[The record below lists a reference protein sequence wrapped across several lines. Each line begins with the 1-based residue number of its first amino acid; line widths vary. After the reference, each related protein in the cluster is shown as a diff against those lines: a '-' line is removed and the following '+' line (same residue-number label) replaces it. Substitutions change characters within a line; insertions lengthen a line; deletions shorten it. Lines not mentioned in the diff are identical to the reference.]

1 LNEKKGIFMKKFTI
15 FGFKFLFEVKKKD
28 NSDEEKYSD
37 TYFLKEKVFY
47 LILALFLITISAKI
61 PILFRNNNYMIGD
74 VVKSD
79 IYSPKTIV
87 FRDKIGKDK
96 IIQDMINQLD
106 KDYIYSSDAADIY
119 TNEFDNFHKE
129 IIAIKKGNLQTFDY
143 SGFERKMGKAMPETL
158 VKKILEEDEDKINST
173 FEKLSEHLK
182 NAYTAGIYKEKNSIR
197 INEPAESEIE
207 NLDAFERD
215 LINYFLIP
223 NYIYDE
229 AKTKNT
235 INEKVSQINDQYIE
249 IKAGTLIA
257 KTGEI
262 LTERKIDILDKLG
275 IYNYKMSIFII
286 TLNIIFL
293 LVISSI
299 FNVVTTRFYSK
310 DVLEKKKYKAV
321 MLLMIVTLLV
331 FRIVPNSMIYLVPID
346 TMLLLLMFIV
356 RPRFSIFLTVM
367 LISYLLPITDYD
379 LKYFTIQSIAILATG
394 FLSKNIGTRSS
405 VIAIGIQLAIMKIL
419 LYLILSFFSM
429 EESFGVAL
437 NTIKL
442 FVSGLFSGMFAIA
455 LLPYF
460 ERTFNIL
467 TVFRLIELADLSQP
481 LLRKLSIEAPGTFQ
495 HSMMVATLSENAVIE
510 IGGDPI
516 FTRVACYYHDIGKTK
531 RPQYYVENQ
540 TDGKNLHNNISPF
553 MSKMIILAHTKEGAE
568 MGKKY
573 KIPKEI
579 RDIMFEHQGTTLLAY
594 FYNKAKEIDPNVQ
607 EEEFRYSGPRPQTK
621 ESAVILLA
629 DSIEAAV
636 RSLDVKDPIKV
647 EEMVRRIVN
656 AKIADNQLSDANITF
671 KEIEIIINS
680 FLKTFGAIYHER
692 IKYPGQK

>member
-1 LNEKKGIFMKKFTI
+1 MRKKGKFMKKFTI
-15 FGFKFLFEVKKKD
+15 FGFKFLFDIKKKD
-28 NSDEEKYSD
+28 NSDEERYSD
-37 TYFLKEKVFY
+37 SYFLKEKVFY
-47 LILALFLITISAKI
+47 LILALFLITISSKI
-61 PILFRNNNYMIGD
+61 PILFRNNNYMVGD

-96 IIQDMINQLD
+96 IIQDMIDRLD

-119 TNEFDNFHKE
+119 KEEFENFHKE
-129 IIAIKKGNLQTFDY
+129 IIAIKKGNLKSFDY
-143 SGFERKMGKAMPETL
+143 SGFERKTGKVMPESL
-158 VKKILEEDEDKINST
+158 INKLLEEDEEKIDEIFS
-173 FEKLSEHLK
+173 KLDGELE
-182 NAYTAGIYKEKNSIR
+182 NAYKAGIYKEKNSIR
-197 INEPAESEIE
+197 INEPAKSEI
-207 NLDAFERD
+207 DALEPFEREI
-215 LINYFLIP
+215 INNFLIP

-235 INEKVSQINDQYIE
+235 INEKVSQIHDQYIE

-275 IYNYKMSIFII
+275 IYNYKVSIFII
-286 TLNIIFL
+286 ALNLIFL
-293 LVISSI
+293 LVISSV
-299 FNVVTTRFYSK
+299 FNVVTIKFYNK
-310 DVLEKKKYKAV
+310 EILEKNKYRAM
-321 MLLMIVTLLV
+321 MLLTIGTLLA
-331 FRIVPNSMIYLVPID
+331 FRIVPNSMIYLLPLD
-346 TMLLLLMFIV
+346 TMLLLLLFIV
-356 RPRFSIFLTVM
+356 KPRFSIFLTVM
-367 LISYLLPITDYD
+367 VISYMLPITDYD

-394 FLSKNIGTRSS
+394 FLSRNISTRSS
-405 VIAIGIQLAIMKIL
+405 VIAIGIQLAILKIL
-419 LYLILSFFSM
+419 LYLILSFFSV
-429 EESFGVAL
+429 EESYGVAL
-437 NTIKL
+437 NTIKI
-442 FVSGLFSGMFAIA
+442 FISGLFSGMLAIA

-467 TVFRLIELADLSQP
+467 TVFKLIELADLSHP

-495 HSMMVATLSENAVIE
+495 HSMMVATLSENAVVE

-540 TDGKNLHNNISPF
+540 TDGKNLHNDISPF
-553 MSKMIILAHTKEGAE
+553 MSKMIILAHTREGAE

-594 FYNKAKEIDPNVQ
+594 FYNKAKEIDPNIP
-607 EEEFRYSGPRPQTK
+607 EEEFRYSGPKPQTK

-636 RSLDVKDPIKV
+636 RSLDVKDPVKI
-647 EEMVRRIVN
+647 EQMVRKIVDS
-656 AKIADNQLSDANITF
+656 KIRDNQLSDANITF
-671 KEIEIIINS
+671 KEIEIIVNS

>member
-1 LNEKKGIFMKKFTI
+1 MKKFTI

-197 INEPAESEIE
+197 VNEPVKSEID

-229 AKTKNT
+229 AKTKSA

-356 RPRFSIFLTVM
+356 HPRFSIFLTVM

-647 EEMVRRIVN
+647 EEMVRKIVN

>member
-1 LNEKKGIFMKKFTI
+1 MKKFTI

-143 SGFERKMGKAMPETL
+143 SGFERKMGKTMPETL

-331 FRIVPNSMIYLVPID
+331 FRIVPDSMIYLVPID

-356 RPRFSIFLTVM
+356 RPRFSIFLTMM

-405 VIAIGIQLAIMKIL
+405 VIAIGIQLAILKIL

-429 EESFGVAL
+429 EESFGMAL

>member
-1 LNEKKGIFMKKFTI
+1 MKKFTI

-28 NSDEEKYSD
+28 NSDEERYSD
-37 TYFLKEKVFY
+37 IYFLKEKVFY

-197 INEPAESEIE
+197 VNEPVKSEID

-229 AKTKNT
+229 AKTKSA

-321 MLLMIVTLLV
+321 MLLMIVALLV

-356 RPRFSIFLTVM
+356 RPRFSIFLTMM

>member
-1 LNEKKGIFMKKFTI
+1 MKKFTI

-286 TLNIIFL
+286 ILNIIFL

-331 FRIVPNSMIYLVPID
+331 FRIVPDSMIYLVPID

-356 RPRFSIFLTVM
+356 RPRFSIFLTMM

-405 VIAIGIQLAIMKIL
+405 VIAIGIQLAILKIL

-429 EESFGVAL
+429 EESFGIAL

-647 EEMVRRIVN
+647 EEMVRKIVN

>member
-1 LNEKKGIFMKKFTI
+1 MKKFTI

-106 KDYIYSSDAADIY
+106 KEYIYSSDAADIY

-197 INEPAESEIE
+197 VNEPVKSEID

-229 AKTKNT
+229 AKTKSA

-331 FRIVPNSMIYLVPID
+331 FRVVPDSMIYLVPID

-356 RPRFSIFLTVM
+356 RPRFSIFLTMM

-405 VIAIGIQLAIMKIL
+405 VIAIGIQLAILKIL

-647 EEMVRRIVN
+647 EEMVRKIVN

>member
-1 LNEKKGIFMKKFTI
+1 MRKKGKFMKKFTI
-15 FGFKFLFEVKKKD
+15 FGFKFLFDIKKKD
-28 NSDEEKYSD
+28 SLDEERYSD
-37 TYFLKEKVFY
+37 SYFLKEKVFY
-47 LILALFLITISAKI
+47 LILALFLITISSKI
-61 PILFRNNNYMIGD
+61 PILFRNNNYMVGD

-96 IIQDMINQLD
+96 IIQDMIDRLD

-119 TNEFDNFHKE
+119 KEEFENFHKE
-129 IIAIKKGNLQTFDY
+129 IIAIKKGNLKSFDY
-143 SGFERKMGKAMPETL
+143 SGFERKTGKVMPESL
-158 VKKILEEDEDKINST
+158 INKLLEEDEEKIDEIFS
-173 FEKLSEHLK
+173 KLDGELE
-182 NAYTAGIYKEKNSIR
+182 NAYKAGIYKEKNSIR
-197 INEPAESEIE
+197 INEPAKSEI
-207 NLDAFERD
+207 DALEPFEREI
-215 LINYFLIP
+215 INNFLIP

-235 INEKVSQINDQYIE
+235 INEKVSQIHDQYIE

-262 LTERKIDILDKLG
+262 LTDRKIDILDKLG

-286 TLNIIFL
+286 ALNLIFL
-293 LVISSI
+293 LVISSV
-299 FNVVTTRFYSK
+299 FNVVTIRFYSK
-310 DVLEKKKYKAV
+310 EILEKNKYRAM
-321 MLLMIVTLLV
+321 MLLTIGTLLA
-331 FRIVPNSMIYLVPID
+331 FRIVPNSMIYLLPLD
-346 TMLLLLMFIV
+346 TMLLLLVFIV
-356 RPRFSIFLTVM
+356 KPRFSIFLTMMV
-367 LISYLLPITDYD
+367 ISYMLPITDYD

-394 FLSKNIGTRSS
+394 FLSKNISTRSS
-405 VIAIGIQLAIMKIL
+405 VIAIGIQLAILKIL
-419 LYLILSFFSM
+419 LYLILSFFSV
-429 EESFGVAL
+429 EESYGVAL
-437 NTIKL
+437 NTIKI
-442 FVSGLFSGMFAIA
+442 FISGLFSGMLAIA

-467 TVFRLIELADLSQP
+467 TVFKLIELADLSHP

-495 HSMMVATLSENAVIE
+495 HSMMVATLSENAVVE

-540 TDGKNLHNNISPF
+540 TDGKNLHNDISPF
-553 MSKMIILAHTKEGAE
+553 MSKMIILAHTREGAE

-594 FYNKAKEIDPNVQ
+594 FYNKAKEIDPNIP
-607 EEEFRYSGPRPQTK
+607 EEEFRYSGPKPQTK

-636 RSLDVKDPIKV
+636 RSLDVKDPVKI
-647 EEMVRRIVN
+647 EQMVRKIVDS
-656 AKIADNQLSDANITF
+656 KIRDNQLSDANITF
-671 KEIEIIINS
+671 KEIEIIVNS

>member
-1 LNEKKGIFMKKFTI
+1 MRKKGKFMKKFTI
-15 FGFKFLFEVKKKD
+15 FGFKFLFDIKKKD
-28 NSDEEKYSD
+28 SLDEERYSD
-37 TYFLKEKVFY
+37 SYFLKEKVFY
-47 LILALFLITISAKI
+47 LILALFLITISSKI
-61 PILFRNNNYMIGD
+61 PILFRNNNYMVGD

-96 IIQDMINQLD
+96 LIQDMIDRLD

-119 TNEFDNFHKE
+119 KEEFDNFHKE
-129 IIAIKKGNLQTFDY
+129 IIAIKKGNLKSFDY
-143 SGFERKMGKAMPETL
+143 SGFERKTGKAMPQSIIDKL
-158 VKKILEEDEDKINST
+158 LEEDEEKIDAT
-173 FEKLSEHLK
+173 FSKLETQLE
-182 NAYTAGIYKEKNSIR
+182 NAYKAGIYKEKNSIR
-197 INEPAESEIE
+197 INEPAKTDIE
-207 NLDAFERD
+207 ALEPFEREI
-215 LINYFLIP
+215 LNNFLIP

-235 INEKVSQINDQYIE
+235 INEKVSQIHDQYIE

-262 LTERKIDILDKLG
+262 LTDRKIDILDRLG
-275 IYNYKMSIFII
+275 IYNYKMSFFII
-286 TLNIIFL
+286 ALNLVFL

-299 FNVVTTRFYSK
+299 FNVVTIKFYSK
-310 DVLEKKKYKAV
+310 EILEKNKYRSI
-321 MLLMIVTLLV
+321 MLLTIATLLV
-331 FRIVPNSMIYLVPID
+331 FRIVPSSMIYLLPLD
-346 TMLLLLMFIV
+346 TMLLLLLFIV
-356 RPRFSIFLTVM
+356 RPRFSVFLTMMV
-367 LISYLLPITDYD
+367 ISYMLPITDYD

-394 FLSKNIGTRSS
+394 FLSKNISTRSS
-405 VIAIGIQLAIMKIL
+405 VIAIGIQLAILKIL
-419 LYLILSFFSM
+419 LYLILSFFSV
-429 EESFGVAL
+429 EESYGVAL
-437 NTIKL
+437 NTIKI
-442 FVSGLFSGMFAIA
+442 FISGLFSGMLAIA

-467 TVFRLIELADLSQP
+467 TVFKLMELADLSHP

-510 IGGDPI
+510 IGGDPT

-540 TDGKNLHNNISPF
+540 TDGKNLHNDISPF
-553 MSKMIILAHTKEGAE
+553 MSKMIILAHTREGAE

-594 FYNKAKEIDPNVQ
+594 FYNKAKEIDPNIP
-607 EEEFRYSGPRPQTK
+607 EEEFRYSGPKPQTK

-636 RSLDVKDPIKV
+636 RSLDVKDPVKI
-647 EEMVRRIVN
+647 EQMVRKIVDS
-656 AKIADNQLSDANITF
+656 KIRDNQLSDANITF
-671 KEIEIIINS
+671 REVEIIVNS

>member
-197 INEPAESEIE
+197 VNEPVKSEID

-229 AKTKNT
+229 AKTKSA

-293 LVISSI
+293 LVISSV
-299 FNVVTTRFYSK
+299 FNVVTMRFYSK

-647 EEMVRRIVN
+647 EEMVRKIVN

>member
-1 LNEKKGIFMKKFTI
+1 MRKKGKFMKKFTI
-15 FGFKFLFEVKKKD
+15 FGFKFLFDIKKKD
-28 NSDEEKYSD
+28 SLDEERYSD
-37 TYFLKEKVFY
+37 SYFLKEKVFY
-47 LILALFLITISAKI
+47 LILALFLITISSKI
-61 PILFRNNNYMIGD
+61 PILFRNNNYMVGD

-96 IIQDMINQLD
+96 LIQDMIDRLD

-119 TNEFDNFHKE
+119 KEEFDNFHKE
-129 IIAIKKGNLQTFDY
+129 IIAIKKGNLKSFDY
-143 SGFERKMGKAMPETL
+143 SGFERKTGKAMPQSIIDKL
-158 VKKILEEDEDKINST
+158 LEEDEEKIDAT
-173 FEKLSEHLK
+173 FSKLETQLE
-182 NAYTAGIYKEKNSIR
+182 NAYKAGIYKEKNSIR
-197 INEPAESEIE
+197 INEPAKTDIE
-207 NLDAFERD
+207 ALEPFEREI
-215 LINYFLIP
+215 LNNFLIP

-235 INEKVSQINDQYIE
+235 INEKVSQIHDQYIE

-262 LTERKIDILDKLG
+262 LTDRKIDILDRLG

-286 TLNIIFL
+286 ALNLIFL
-293 LVISSI
+293 LVISSV
-299 FNVVTTRFYSK
+299 FNVVTIKFYSK
-310 DVLEKKKYKAV
+310 EILEKNKYRAM
-321 MLLMIVTLLV
+321 MLLTIGTLLA
-331 FRIVPNSMIYLVPID
+331 FRIVPNSMIYLLPLD
-346 TMLLLLMFIV
+346 TMLLLLVFIV
-356 RPRFSIFLTVM
+356 KPRFSIFLTMMV
-367 LISYLLPITDYD
+367 ISYMLPITDYD

-394 FLSKNIGTRSS
+394 FLSKNISTRSS
-405 VIAIGIQLAIMKIL
+405 VIAIGIQLAILKIL
-419 LYLILSFFSM
+419 LYLILSFFSV
-429 EESFGVAL
+429 EESYGVAL
-437 NTIKL
+437 NTIKI
-442 FVSGLFSGMFAIA
+442 FISGLFSGMLAIA

-467 TVFRLIELADLSQP
+467 TVFKLIELADLSHP

-495 HSMMVATLSENAVIE
+495 HSMMVATLSENAVVE

-540 TDGKNLHNNISPF
+540 TGGKNLHNDISPF
-553 MSKMIILAHTKEGAE
+553 MSKMIILAHTREGAE

-594 FYNKAKEIDPNVQ
+594 FYNKAKEIDPNIP
-607 EEEFRYSGPRPQTK
+607 EEEFRYSGPKPQTK

-636 RSLDVKDPIKV
+636 RSLDVKDPVKI
-647 EEMVRRIVN
+647 EQMVRKIVDS
-656 AKIADNQLSDANITF
+656 KIRDNQLSDANITF
-671 KEIEIIINS
+671 KEIEIIVNS

>member
-1 LNEKKGIFMKKFTI
+1 LNKKKGIFMKKFTI

-331 FRIVPNSMIYLVPID
+331 FRIVPDSMIYLVPID

-356 RPRFSIFLTVM
+356 RPRFSIFLTMM

-405 VIAIGIQLAIMKIL
+405 VIAIGIQLAILKIL

-429 EESFGVAL
+429 EESFGMAL

-647 EEMVRRIVN
+647 EEMVRKIVN

>member
-1 LNEKKGIFMKKFTI
+1 MKKFTI
-15 FGFKFLFEVKKKD
+15 FGFKFLFEIKKKD

-405 VIAIGIQLAIMKIL
+405 VIAIGIQLAILKIL

-429 EESFGVAL
+429 EESFGMAL

-647 EEMVRRIVN
+647 EEMVRKIVN

>member
-1 LNEKKGIFMKKFTI
+1 MKKFTI

-106 KDYIYSSDAADIY
+106 KEYIYSSDAADIY

-197 INEPAESEIE
+197 VNEPAESEIE

-356 RPRFSIFLTVM
+356 RPRFSIFLTMM

>member
-1 LNEKKGIFMKKFTI
+1 MRKKGKFMKKFTI
-15 FGFKFLFEVKKKD
+15 FGFKFLFDIKKKD
-28 NSDEEKYSD
+28 NSDEERYSD
-37 TYFLKEKVFY
+37 SYFLKEKVFY
-47 LILALFLITISAKI
+47 LILALFLITISSKI
-61 PILFRNNNYMIGD
+61 PILFRNNNYMVGD

-106 KDYIYSSDAADIY
+106 KEYIYSSDAADIY

-197 INEPAESEIE
+197 VNEPVKSEID

-229 AKTKNT
+229 AKTKSA

-331 FRIVPNSMIYLVPID
+331 FRVVPDSMIYLVPID

-356 RPRFSIFLTVM
+356 RPRFSIFLTMM

-405 VIAIGIQLAIMKIL
+405 VIAIGIQLAILKIL

-429 EESFGVAL
+429 EESFGMAL

-647 EEMVRRIVN
+647 EEMVRKIVN

>member
-1 LNEKKGIFMKKFTI
+1 MKKFTI
-15 FGFKFLFEVKKKD
+15 LGFKFLFDIKKKD
-28 NSDEEKYSD
+28 SSDEEKYSD
-37 TYFLKEKVFY
+37 SYFLKEKVFY
-47 LILALFLITISAKI
+47 LILVLFLITISSKI

-96 IIQDMINQLD
+96 IIQDMINRLD

-119 TNEFDNFHKE
+119 TGEFDNFHKE
-129 IIAIKKGNLQTFDY
+129 IIAIKKGNLKSFDY
-143 SGFERKMGKAMPETL
+143 SGFERRTGKVMPESL
-158 VKKILEEDEDKINST
+158 INKLLEEDEEKIDEIFS
-173 FEKLSEHLK
+173 KLEGELQ
-182 NAYTAGIYKEKNSIR
+182 NAYKAGIYKEKNSIR
-197 INEPAESEIE
+197 INEPAKTDVEALEP
-207 NLDAFERD
+207 FEREI
-215 LINYFLIP
+215 INNFLIP

-229 AKTKNT
+229 AKTKST
-235 INEKVSQINDQYIE
+235 INEKVSQIHDQYIE

-257 KTGEI
+257 KTGEV

-275 IYNYKMSIFII
+275 IYNYKISIFII
-286 TLNIIFL
+286 ALNLIFL

-299 FNVVTTRFYSK
+299 FNVVTIKFYSK
-310 DVLEKKKYKAV
+310 EILEKNKYKAV
-321 MLLMIVTLLV
+321 MLLTIATLLS
-331 FRIVPNSMIYLVPID
+331 FRIVPNSMIYLLPLD

-356 RPRFSIFLTVM
+356 KPRFSVFLTMMV
-367 LISYLLPITDYD
+367 ISYMLPITDYD

-394 FLSKNIGTRSS
+394 FLSKNISTRSS
-405 VIAIGIQLAIMKIL
+405 VIAIGIQLAILKIL
-419 LYLILSFFSM
+419 LYLILSFFSV
-429 EESFGVAL
+429 EESYGVAL
-437 NTIKL
+437 NTIKI
-442 FVSGLFSGMFAIA
+442 FISGLFSGMLAIA

-467 TVFRLIELADLSQP
+467 TVFKLMELADLSHP

-510 IGGDPI
+510 IGGDPT

-540 TDGKNLHNNISPF
+540 TDGKNLHNDISPF
-553 MSKMIILAHTKEGAE
+553 MSKMIILAHTREGAE

-594 FYNKAKEIDPNVQ
+594 FYNKAKEINPNIP
-607 EEEFRYSGPRPQTK
+607 EEEFRYSGPKPQTK

-636 RSLDVKDPIKV
+636 RSLDVKDPVKI
-647 EEMVRRIVN
+647 EQMVRKIVDS
-656 AKIADNQLSDANITF
+656 KIRDNQLSDANITF
-671 KEIEIIINS
+671 KEIEIIVNS

>member
-1 LNEKKGIFMKKFTI
+1 MKKFTI

-106 KDYIYSSDAADIY
+106 KEYIYSSDAADIY

-197 INEPAESEIE
+197 VNEPVKSEID

-293 LVISSI
+293 LVISSV
-299 FNVVTTRFYSK
+299 FNVVTMRFYSR

-356 RPRFSIFLTVM
+356 RPRFSIFLTMM

>member
-106 KDYIYSSDAADIY
+106 KEYIYSSDAADIY

-197 INEPAESEIE
+197 VNEPVKSEID

-229 AKTKNT
+229 AKTKSA

-647 EEMVRRIVN
+647 EEMVRKIVN

>member
-1 LNEKKGIFMKKFTI
+1 MRKKGKFMKKFTI
-15 FGFKFLFEVKKKD
+15 FGFKFLFDIKKKD
-28 NSDEEKYSD
+28 SLDEERYSD
-37 TYFLKEKVFY
+37 SYFLKEKVFY
-47 LILALFLITISAKI
+47 LILALFLITISSKI
-61 PILFRNNNYMIGD
+61 PILFRNNNYMVGD

-96 IIQDMINQLD
+96 VIQDMINQLD

-143 SGFERKMGKAMPETL
+143 SGFERKMGKAMPESL
-158 VKKILEEDEDKINST
+158 VKKLLEEDEDKLNNT
-173 FEKLSEHLK
+173 FEKLAEHLK

-197 INEPAESEIE
+197 VNEPAKSEID
-207 NLDAFERD
+207 NLDAFERE

-229 AKTKNT
+229 AKTKST

-275 IYNYKMSIFII
+275 IYNYKISIFII

-293 LVISSI
+293 LVISSV

-310 DVLEKKKYKAV
+310 DVLEKQKYRAV
-321 MLLMIVTLLV
+321 MLLMIGTLLI

-356 RPRFSIFLTVM
+356 RPRFSIFLTIM

-405 VIAIGIQLAIMKIL
+405 VIAIGIQLAILKIL

-540 TDGKNLHNNISPF
+540 TDGRNLHNNISPF

-594 FYNKAKEIDPNVQ
+594 FFNKAKEIDPNIQ
-607 EEEFRYSGPRPQTK
+607 EEEFRYSGPKPQTK

>member
-1 LNEKKGIFMKKFTI
+1 MKKFTI

-28 NSDEEKYSD
+28 NLDEEKYSD

-106 KDYIYSSDAADIY
+106 KEYIYSSDAADIY

-197 INEPAESEIE
+197 VNEPVKSEID

-229 AKTKNT
+229 AKTKSA

-331 FRIVPNSMIYLVPID
+331 FRIVPDSMIYLVPID

-356 RPRFSIFLTVM
+356 RPRFSIFLTMM

-405 VIAIGIQLAIMKIL
+405 VIAIGIQLAILKIL

-429 EESFGVAL
+429 EESFGMAL

-647 EEMVRRIVN
+647 EEMVRKIVN

>member
-1 LNEKKGIFMKKFTI
+1 MKKFTI
-15 FGFKFLFEVKKKD
+15 FGLKFLFEVKKKD

-106 KDYIYSSDAADIY
+106 KEYIYSSDAADIY

-331 FRIVPNSMIYLVPID
+331 FRIVPDSMIYLVPID

-356 RPRFSIFLTVM
+356 RPRFSIFLTMM

-405 VIAIGIQLAIMKIL
+405 VIAIGIQLAILKIL

-647 EEMVRRIVN
+647 EEMVRKIVN

>member
-1 LNEKKGIFMKKFTI
+1 MKKFTI
-15 FGFKFLFEVKKKD
+15 LGFKFLFDIKKKD
-28 NSDEEKYSD
+28 SSDEEKYSD
-37 TYFLKEKVFY
+37 SYFLKEKVFY
-47 LILALFLITISAKI
+47 LILALFLITLSSKI
-61 PILFRNNNYMIGD
+61 PILFRNNNYMVGD

-96 IIQDMINQLD
+96 IIQDMIDRLD
-106 KDYIYSSDAADIY
+106 KDYIYSSDAGDIY
-119 TNEFDNFHKE
+119 KDEFENFHKE
-129 IIAIKKGNLQTFDY
+129 IIAIKKGNLKSFDY
-143 SGFERKMGKAMPETL
+143 SGFERKTGKVMPESL
-158 VKKILEEDEDKINST
+158 INKLLEEDEEKIDEIFS
-173 FEKLSEHLK
+173 KLDGELE
-182 NAYTAGIYKEKNSIR
+182 NAYKAGIYKEKNSIR
-197 INEPAESEIE
+197 INEPAKSEI
-207 NLDAFERD
+207 DALEPFEREI
-215 LINYFLIP
+215 INNFLIP

-235 INEKVSQINDQYIE
+235 INEKVSQIHDQYIE

-275 IYNYKMSIFII
+275 IYNYKVSIFII
-286 TLNIIFL
+286 ALNLIFL
-293 LVISSI
+293 LVTSSV
-299 FNVVTTRFYSK
+299 FNVVTIKFYNK
-310 DVLEKKKYKAV
+310 EILEKNKYRAM
-321 MLLMIVTLLV
+321 MLLTIGTLLA
-331 FRIVPNSMIYLVPID
+331 FRIVPNSMIYLLPLD
-346 TMLLLLMFIV
+346 TMLLLLLFIV
-356 RPRFSIFLTVM
+356 KPRFSIFLTVM
-367 LISYLLPITDYD
+367 VISYMLPITDYD

-394 FLSKNIGTRSS
+394 FLSRNISTRSS
-405 VIAIGIQLAIMKIL
+405 VIAIGIQLAILKIL
-419 LYLILSFFSM
+419 LYLILSFFSV
-429 EESFGVAL
+429 EESYGVAL
-437 NTIKL
+437 NTIKI
-442 FVSGLFSGMFAIA
+442 FISGLFSGMLAIA

-467 TVFRLIELADLSQP
+467 TVFKLIELADLSHP

-495 HSMMVATLSENAVIE
+495 HSMMVATLSENAVVE

-540 TDGKNLHNNISPF
+540 TGGKNLHNDISPF
-553 MSKMIILAHTKEGAE
+553 MSKMIILAHTREGAE

-594 FYNKAKEIDPNVQ
+594 FYNKAKEIDPNIP
-607 EEEFRYSGPRPQTK
+607 EEEFRYSGPKPQTK

-636 RSLDVKDPIKV
+636 RSLDVKDPVKI
-647 EEMVRRIVN
+647 EQMVRKIVDS
-656 AKIADNQLSDANITF
+656 KIRDNQLSDANITF
-671 KEIEIIINS
+671 KEIEIIVNS

>member
-1 LNEKKGIFMKKFTI
+1 MKKFTI

-28 NSDEEKYSD
+28 NLDEEKYSD

-106 KDYIYSSDAADIY
+106 KEYIYSSDAADIY

-197 INEPAESEIE
+197 VNEPVKSEID

-229 AKTKNT
+229 AKTKSA

-331 FRIVPNSMIYLVPID
+331 FRIVPDSMIYLVPID

-356 RPRFSIFLTVM
+356 RPRFSIFLTMM

-405 VIAIGIQLAIMKIL
+405 VIAIGIQLAILKIL

-647 EEMVRRIVN
+647 EEMVRKIVN

>member
-1 LNEKKGIFMKKFTI
+1 MKKFTI

-286 TLNIIFL
+286 ILNIIFL

-331 FRIVPNSMIYLVPID
+331 FRIVPDSMIYLVPID

-356 RPRFSIFLTVM
+356 RPRFSIFLTMM

-405 VIAIGIQLAIMKIL
+405 VIAIGIQLAILKIL

-429 EESFGVAL
+429 EESFGMAL

-647 EEMVRRIVN
+647 EEMVRKIVN

>member
-1 LNEKKGIFMKKFTI
+1 MKKFTI

-197 INEPAESEIE
+197 INEPAKSEIE

-293 LVISSI
+293 LVISSV
-299 FNVVTTRFYSK
+299 FNVVTMRFYSR

-356 RPRFSIFLTVM
+356 RPRFSIFLTMM

-647 EEMVRRIVN
+647 EEMVRKIVN

>member
-1 LNEKKGIFMKKFTI
+1 MKKFTI

-106 KDYIYSSDAADIY
+106 KEYIYSSDAADIY

-197 INEPAESEIE
+197 VNEPVKSEID

-331 FRIVPNSMIYLVPID
+331 FRIVPDSMIYLVPID

-356 RPRFSIFLTVM
+356 RPRFSIFLTMM

-405 VIAIGIQLAIMKIL
+405 VIAIGIQLAILKIL

-429 EESFGVAL
+429 EESFGMAL

>member
-1 LNEKKGIFMKKFTI
+1 MKKFTI

-182 NAYTAGIYKEKNSIR
+182 NAYTAGIYKEKNTIR
-197 INEPAESEIE
+197 INEPVKSEID

-229 AKTKNT
+229 AKTKSA

-647 EEMVRRIVN
+647 EEMVRKIVN

>member
-1 LNEKKGIFMKKFTI
+1 MKKFTI

-106 KDYIYSSDAADIY
+106 KEYIYSSDAADIY

-229 AKTKNT
+229 AKTKSA

-647 EEMVRRIVN
+647 EEMVRKIVN

>member
-1 LNEKKGIFMKKFTI
+1 MKKFTI

-106 KDYIYSSDAADIY
+106 KEYIYSSDAADIY

-197 INEPAESEIE
+197 VNEPVKSEID

-229 AKTKNT
+229 AKTKSA

-321 MLLMIVTLLV
+321 MLLMIVALLV

-356 RPRFSIFLTVM
+356 RPRFSIFLTMM

-647 EEMVRRIVN
+647 EEMVRKIVN

>member
-1 LNEKKGIFMKKFTI
+1 MKKFTI

-106 KDYIYSSDAADIY
+106 KEYIYSSDAADIY

-197 INEPAESEIE
+197 VNEPVKSEID

-229 AKTKNT
+229 AKTKSA

-275 IYNYKMSIFII
+275 IYNYKISIFII

-429 EESFGVAL
+429 EESFGMAL

-647 EEMVRRIVN
+647 EEMVRKIVN

>member
-1 LNEKKGIFMKKFTI
+1 MKKFTI

-119 TNEFDNFHKE
+119 TNEFDNFYKE

-286 TLNIIFL
+286 ILNIIFL

-331 FRIVPNSMIYLVPID
+331 FRIVPDSMIYLVPID

-356 RPRFSIFLTVM
+356 RPRFSIFLTMM

-405 VIAIGIQLAIMKIL
+405 VIAIGIQLAILKIL

-429 EESFGVAL
+429 EESFGMAL

-594 FYNKAKEIDPNVQ
+594 FYNKAKGIDPNVQ

-647 EEMVRRIVN
+647 EEMVRKIVN

>member
-1 LNEKKGIFMKKFTI
+1 MKKFTI

-197 INEPAESEIE
+197 VNEPVKSEID

-229 AKTKNT
+229 AKTKSA

-647 EEMVRRIVN
+647 EEMVRKIVN
-656 AKIADNQLSDANITF
+656 TKIADNQLSDANITF

>member
-1 LNEKKGIFMKKFTI
+1 MKKFTI

-229 AKTKNT
+229 AKTKSA

-331 FRIVPNSMIYLVPID
+331 FRIVPDSMIYLVPID

-356 RPRFSIFLTVM
+356 RPRFSIFLTMM

-405 VIAIGIQLAIMKIL
+405 VIAIGIQLAILKIL

-429 EESFGVAL
+429 EESFGMAL

-647 EEMVRRIVN
+647 EEMVRKIVN

>member
-1 LNEKKGIFMKKFTI
+1 MKKFTI
-15 FGFKFLFEVKKKD
+15 FGFKFLFDIKKKD
-28 NSDEEKYSD
+28 NSDEERYSD
-37 TYFLKEKVFY
+37 SYFLKEKVFY
-47 LILALFLITISAKI
+47 LILALFLITISSKI
-61 PILFRNNNYMIGD
+61 PILFRNNNYMTGD

-96 IIQDMINQLD
+96 LIQDMIDRLD
-106 KDYIYSSDAADIY
+106 KNYIYSSEAADIY
-119 TNEFDNFHKE
+119 REEFDNFHKE
-129 IIAIKKGNLQTFDY
+129 IIAIKKGNLKSFDY
-143 SGFERKMGKAMPETL
+143 SGFERKTGKVMSEGIINKL
-158 VKKILEEDEDKINST
+158 LEEDEEKIDET
-173 FEKLSEHLK
+173 FSKLATQLE
-182 NAYTAGIYKEKNSIR
+182 NAYKAGIYKEKNSIR
-197 INEPAESEIE
+197 INEPAKADI
-207 NLDAFERD
+207 DALEPFEREI
-215 LINYFLIP
+215 INNFLIP

-235 INEKVSQINDQYIE
+235 INEKVSQIHDQYIE

-257 KTGEI
+257 KTGEV
-262 LTERKIDILDKLG
+262 LTDRKIDILDKLG

-286 TLNIIFL
+286 ALNLIFL
-293 LVISSI
+293 LVISSV
-299 FNVVTTRFYSK
+299 FNVVTIKFYNK
-310 DVLEKKKYKAV
+310 EILEKNKYRAI
-321 MLLMIVTLLV
+321 MLLTIGTLLV
-331 FRIVPNSMIYLVPID
+331 FRIVPNSMIYLLPLD
-346 TMLLLLMFIV
+346 TMLLLLLFIV
-356 RPRFSIFLTVM
+356 KPRFSIFLTMMV
-367 LISYLLPITDYD
+367 ISYMLPITDYD

-394 FLSKNIGTRSS
+394 FLSKNISTRSS
-405 VIAIGIQLAIMKIL
+405 VIAIGIQLAILKIL
-419 LYLILSFFSM
+419 LYLILSFFSV
-429 EESFGVAL
+429 EESYGVAL
-437 NTIKL
+437 NTIKI
-442 FVSGLFSGMFAIA
+442 FISGLFSGMFAIA

-467 TVFRLIELADLSQP
+467 TVFKLMELADLSHP

-510 IGGDPI
+510 IGGDPT

-540 TDGKNLHNNISPF
+540 TDGKNLHNDISPF
-553 MSKMIILAHTKEGAE
+553 MSKMIILAHTREGAE

-594 FYNKAKEIDPNVQ
+594 FYNKAKELDPNIQ
-607 EEEFRYSGPRPQTK
+607 EEEFRYSGPKPQTK

-636 RSLDVKDPIKV
+636 RSLDVKDPVKI
-647 EEMVRRIVN
+647 EQMVRKIVDS
-656 AKIADNQLSDANITF
+656 KIRDNQLSDANITF
-671 KEIEIIINS
+671 REVEIIVNS

>member
-1 LNEKKGIFMKKFTI
+1 MKKFTI
-15 FGFKFLFEVKKKD
+15 LGFKFLFDIKKKD
-28 NSDEEKYSD
+28 SSDEEKYSD
-37 TYFLKEKVFY
+37 SYFLKEKVFY
-47 LILALFLITISAKI
+47 LILVLFLITISSKI

-96 IIQDMINQLD
+96 IIQDMINRLD

-119 TNEFDNFHKE
+119 TGEFDNFHKE
-129 IIAIKKGNLQTFDY
+129 IIAIKKGNLKSFDY
-143 SGFERKMGKAMPETL
+143 SGFERRTGKVMPESL
-158 VKKILEEDEDKINST
+158 INKLLEEDEEKIDEIFS
-173 FEKLSEHLK
+173 KLEGELQ
-182 NAYTAGIYKEKNSIR
+182 NAYKAGIYKEKNSIR
-197 INEPAESEIE
+197 INEPAKTDIE
-207 NLDAFERD
+207 ALEPFEREI
-215 LINYFLIP
+215 INNFLIP

-229 AKTKNT
+229 AKTKST
-235 INEKVSQINDQYIE
+235 INEKVSQIHDQYIE

-257 KTGEI
+257 KTGEV

-275 IYNYKMSIFII
+275 IYNYKISIFII
-286 TLNIIFL
+286 ALNLIFL

-299 FNVVTTRFYSK
+299 FNVVTIKFYSK
-310 DVLEKKKYKAV
+310 EILEKNKYKAV
-321 MLLMIVTLLV
+321 MLLTIATLLS
-331 FRIVPNSMIYLVPID
+331 FRIVPNSMIYLLPLD

-356 RPRFSIFLTVM
+356 KPRFSVFLTMMV
-367 LISYLLPITDYD
+367 ISYMLPITDYD

-394 FLSKNIGTRSS
+394 FLSKNISTRSS
-405 VIAIGIQLAIMKIL
+405 VIAIGIQLAILKIL
-419 LYLILSFFSM
+419 LYLILSFFSV
-429 EESFGVAL
+429 EESYGVAL
-437 NTIKL
+437 NTIKI
-442 FVSGLFSGMFAIA
+442 FISGLFSGMLAIA

-467 TVFRLIELADLSQP
+467 TVFKLMELADLSHP

-510 IGGDPI
+510 IGGDPT

-540 TDGKNLHNNISPF
+540 TDGKNLHNDISPF
-553 MSKMIILAHTKEGAE
+553 MSKMIILAHTREGAE

-594 FYNKAKEIDPNVQ
+594 FYNKAKEIDPNIP
-607 EEEFRYSGPRPQTK
+607 EEEFRYSGPKPQTK

-636 RSLDVKDPIKV
+636 RSLDVKDPVKI
-647 EEMVRRIVN
+647 EQMVRKIVDS
-656 AKIADNQLSDANITF
+656 KIRDNQLSDANITF
-671 KEIEIIINS
+671 REVEIIVNS

>member
-1 LNEKKGIFMKKFTI
+1 MKKFTI

-106 KDYIYSSDAADIY
+106 KEYIYSSDAADIY

-197 INEPAESEIE
+197 VNEPVKSEID

-229 AKTKNT
+229 AKTKSA

-405 VIAIGIQLAIMKIL
+405 VIAIGIQLAILKIL

-647 EEMVRRIVN
+647 EEMVRKIVN

>member
-1 LNEKKGIFMKKFTI
+1 MKKFTI

-143 SGFERKMGKAMPETL
+143 NGFERKMGKAMPETI
-158 VKKILEEDEDKINST
+158 VKKLLEEDEDKINST

-197 INEPAESEIE
+197 VNEPVKSEID

-229 AKTKNT
+229 AKTKSA

-310 DVLEKKKYKAV
+310 DVLERKKYKAV

-331 FRIVPNSMIYLVPID
+331 FRIVPDSMIYLVPID

-356 RPRFSIFLTVM
+356 RPRFSIFLTMM

-405 VIAIGIQLAIMKIL
+405 VIAIGIQLAILKIL

-429 EESFGVAL
+429 EESFGMAL

-647 EEMVRRIVN
+647 EEMVRKIVN

>member
-1 LNEKKGIFMKKFTI
+1 MKKFTI

-197 INEPAESEIE
+197 VNEPVKSEID

-229 AKTKNT
+229 AKTKSA

-356 RPRFSIFLTVM
+356 RPRFSIFLTMM

-379 LKYFTIQSIAILATG
+379 LKYFTIQSIAILAIG

-647 EEMVRRIVN
+647 EEMVRKIVN

>member
-1 LNEKKGIFMKKFTI
+1 MKKFTI

-37 TYFLKEKVFY
+37 IYFLKEKVFY

-106 KDYIYSSDAADIY
+106 KEYIYSSDAADIY

-129 IIAIKKGNLQTFDY
+129 IIAIKKGNLQAFDY

-182 NAYTAGIYKEKNSIR
+182 NAYTAGIYKEKNTIR
-197 INEPAESEIE
+197 INEPVKSEID

-229 AKTKNT
+229 AKTKSA

-286 TLNIIFL
+286 ILNIIFL
-293 LVISSI
+293 LVISSV
-299 FNVVTTRFYSK
+299 FNVVTMRFYSK

-346 TMLLLLMFIV
+346 TMLLLLMFTV
-356 RPRFSIFLTVM
+356 RPRFSIFLTMM

-647 EEMVRRIVN
+647 EEMVRKIVN

>member
-1 LNEKKGIFMKKFTI
+1 MRKKGKFMKKFTI
-15 FGFKFLFEVKKKD
+15 FGFKFLFDIKKKD
-28 NSDEEKYSD
+28 NSDEERYSD
-37 TYFLKEKVFY
+37 SYFLKEKVFY
-47 LILALFLITISAKI
+47 LILALFLITISSKI
-61 PILFRNNNYMIGD
+61 PILFRNNNYMVGD

-96 IIQDMINQLD
+96 LIQDMIDRLD

-119 TNEFDNFHKE
+119 KEEFDNFHKE
-129 IIAIKKGNLQTFDY
+129 IIAIKKGNLKSFDY
-143 SGFERKMGKAMPETL
+143 SGFERKTGKAMSQSIIDKL
-158 VKKILEEDEDKINST
+158 LEEDEEKIDAT
-173 FEKLSEHLK
+173 FLKLGTQLE
-182 NAYTAGIYKEKNSIR
+182 NAYKAGIYKEKNSIR
-197 INEPAESEIE
+197 INEPAKTDIE
-207 NLDAFERD
+207 ALEPFEREI
-215 LINYFLIP
+215 LNNFLIP

-235 INEKVSQINDQYIE
+235 INEKVSQIHDQYIE

-262 LTERKIDILDKLG
+262 LTDRKIDILDRLG
-275 IYNYKMSIFII
+275 IYNYKMSFFII
-286 TLNIIFL
+286 ALNLVFL

-299 FNVVTTRFYSK
+299 FNVVTIKFYSK
-310 DVLEKKKYKAV
+310 EILEKNKYRAI
-321 MLLMIVTLLV
+321 MLLAIGTLLA
-331 FRIVPNSMIYLVPID
+331 FRIVPSSMIYLLPLD
-346 TMLLLLMFIV
+346 TMLLLLLFIV
-356 RPRFSIFLTVM
+356 KPRFSVFLTMIV
-367 LISYLLPITDYD
+367 ISYMLPITDYD
-379 LKYFTIQSIAILATG
+379 LKYFTIQSIAIFATG
-394 FLSKNIGTRSS
+394 FLSKNISTRSS
-405 VIAIGIQLAIMKIL
+405 VIAVGIQLAILKIL
-419 LYLILSFFSM
+419 LYLILSFFSV
-429 EESFGVAL
+429 EESYGVAL
-437 NTIKL
+437 NTIKI
-442 FVSGLFSGMFAIA
+442 FISGLFSGMLTIA

-467 TVFRLIELADLSQP
+467 TVFKLMELADLSHP

-510 IGGDPI
+510 IGGDPT

-540 TDGKNLHNNISPF
+540 TDGKNLHNDISPF
-553 MSKMIILAHTKEGAE
+553 MSKMIILAHTREGAE

-594 FYNKAKEIDPNVQ
+594 FYNKAKEIDPNIP
-607 EEEFRYSGPRPQTK
+607 EEEFRYSGPKPQTK

-636 RSLDVKDPIKV
+636 RSLDVKDPVKV
-647 EEMVRRIVN
+647 EQMVRKIVDS
-656 AKIADNQLSDANITF
+656 KIRDNQLSDANITF
-671 KEIEIIINS
+671 REVEIIVNS